1 MLISRKY
8 KAKHWEALTFE
19 SEADWEIAVA
29 IFQDRINTRYLEHIG
44 RIIGHR
50 TSGFAVLTLDCAL
63 IETLEQFRQ
72 GTEGTPSRQG
82 EKYFVS
88 FLRGTSFKEH
98 VGEEEARL
106 FYTSI
111 RCGLLHQ
118 GEAKSSLVKRNS
130 TLPLIS
136 LTEDHKGVIVNAK
149 AFHAQL
155 EKAIHEYSELLGKPE
170 STKEREAFRKKMNYI
185 CQVENEPPEEPNPP
199 GAIRLRTN

>member
-8 KAKHWEALTFE
+8 KAKDWEALTFKT
-19 SEADWEIAVA
+19 EADWEIGVA
-29 IFQDRINTRYLEHIG
+29 IFQDRINTRYLEHIE
-44 RIIGHR
+44 RIIDHK

-72 GTEGTPSRQG
+72 GTEETPWKQG

-98 VGEEEARL
+98 VSAEQASL
-106 FYTSI
+106 FYRNI

-118 GEAKSSLVKRNS
+118 GEAKLSLVKRSS

-136 LTEDHKGVIVNAK
+136 FTEDHKGVIVNAK

-155 EKAIHEYSELLGKPE
+155 QKTIHEYSDLLRRPE
-170 STKEREAFRKKMNYI
+170 STKERAAFRKKMNYI
-185 CQVENEPPEEPNPP
+185 SQVENKPAEEVI
-199 GAIRLRTN
+199 A